1 MTVAIL
7 GDSKDAQQLG
17 AALAEISG
25 LSAERWRHGK
35 DFIHHLQHEP
45 LLRKKYQL
53 FLLDSEQALL
63 SDLISQFSSAPIF
76 YFHASARGS
85 GRAPYGVTEHVDA
98 ILRLLEESDL
108 VEYQGL
114 PGKQK
119 LQ

>member
-25 LSAERWRHGK
+25 LSAERWCHSK

-45 LLRKKYQL
+45 LLGKKYQL
-53 FLLDSEQALL
+53 VLLDSDQTLL

-76 YFHASARGS
+76 YFHASARVS
-85 GRAPYGVTEHVDA
+85 GRAPYGLTEQVDA

-114 PGKQK
+114 FGKQK
-119 LQ
+119 FQ